1 MAGAEAE
8 ASEVC
13 SSLSLWDVLQLNA
26 VEVMIAMGSTSEL
39 LEEDQSLSLWLG
51 LFPGWLCR
59 DSKTRVQ
66 REAWGE
72 CRVTW
77 FTVDNNLYSYSC
89 GCPFLMCTGQ
99 LVKELQGLFE
109 ALNISWVINVSN
121 HLSSVGTLF
130 NRCLKKNLNRTACYE
145 QRWLSGWET
154 CVFIFTEV
162 WSFSLVFVMALCTL
176 GNPFL

>member
-13 SSLSLWDVLQLNA
+13 SSLSLQDVLQLNA
-26 VEVMIAMGSTSEL
+26 VEAMIAMGSTSEL

-72 CRVTW
+72 CRITW
-77 FTVDNNLYSYSC
+77 FTVENNLYSYSC
-89 GCPFLMCTGQ
+89 GCSFLMCTGQ

-121 HLSSVGTLF
+121 HLSSVGALF
-130 NRCLKKNLNRTACYE
+130 NRCLKKNLNRTACFE
-145 QRWLSGWET
+145 Q
-154 CVFIFTEV
+154 
-162 WSFSLVFVMALCTL
+162 
-176 GNPFL
+176 